1 MNLPIDTIL
10 CGDCLFVLKTLPDD
24 SIHCCVT
31 SPPYYG
37 LRDYGMDAQ
46 IGREDTPEEYIAR
59 LTAVFREVMRVLRPD
74 GTLWLNIADS
84 YCGTSGK
91 GTARDPKYPNGRNG
105 QIVSLSR
112 MVQGCKPKDMIG
124 IPWMLAFSLRGAG
137 WYLRNDIIW
146 AKGNPMPESI
156 KDRCTRSHE
165 HIFLFSKSKRY
176 FYDWQAIAEPIAPT
190 TALRKKNGRGVG
202 KYSSPVPGQP
212 QTQNINKPREK
223 GSITDEMISP
233 VRAKRD
239 VWFINTVPYKG
250 EHFAAYPPKLAEN
263 CILAGCPAGGVV
275 LDPFMGSG
283 TTGLAA
289 KRHGRHYIGIELN
302 TAFCSLARDRIGG
315 DTT

>member
-1 MNLPIDTIL
+1 MGGDAFYYGLNAKSGNMIMLDRKNARSPNGLVFGTPGGGKSFSCKREMVSVILKTGDHVIVCDPEGEYAPLVKLLHGQIIRLSPTSTDYVNPLDINLNYSEDENPLALKSDFVLSFCELIMGGIDTIL
-10 CGDCLFVLKTLPDD
+10 CGDCLSVLKTLPDD

-176 FYDWQAIAEPIAPT
+176 FYDWQAMLI
-190 TALRKKNGRGVG
+190 
-202 KYSSPVPGQP
+202 
-212 QTQNINKPREK
+212 
-223 GSITDEMISP
+223 
-233 VRAKRD
+233 
-239 VWFINTVPYKG
+239 
-250 EHFAAYPPKLAEN
+250 
-263 CILAGCPAGGVV
+263 
-275 LDPFMGSG
+275 
-283 TTGLAA
+283 
-289 KRHGRHYIGIELN
+289 
-302 TAFCSLARDRIGG
+302 
-315 DTT
+315 